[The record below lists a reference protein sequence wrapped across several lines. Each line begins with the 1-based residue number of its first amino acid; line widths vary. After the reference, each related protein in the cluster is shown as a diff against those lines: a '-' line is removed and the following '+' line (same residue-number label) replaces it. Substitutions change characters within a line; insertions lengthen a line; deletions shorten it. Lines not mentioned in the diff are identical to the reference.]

1 MSYSDIYLKKNAK
14 IPTLLGILIAC
25 FIGLFFL
32 RLFTQ
37 TVIPSKAAKKT
48 VRRVE
53 ITNLSSNQ
61 VTIYWQTDQK
71 TIGWIIYGENE
82 NGLNMLGY
90 DERNITQDKI
100 PYIHHYVTLKNLNEN
115 KAYFFKL
122 VNNNKFEDNNNIPF
136 TFKTPLSIKDFK
148 SNEPAYGKIILSN
161 GTPLENA
168 VILLNVRNSFPLA
181 TLSKI
186 TGEWLIPLNTFY
198 DKNTYQL
205 ISPLPNDKITI
216 EFLSEDQK
224 SQAITN
230 FSKTS
235 PLPGIVVMGKSYDF
249 TAPDNVL
256 GATTSNTNS
265 ESTTKEIDIAFPK
278 ENALIPGYNPLIKGV
293 ALPNAEILISVH
305 SDTVFTSRIKADNKG
320 LWSLNLPSSLSPGD
334 HTITIQTVDKNGNP
348 VTIVRKFIIAK
359 NGEQVLGLATPEGT
373 VTPEVPTDTLIP
385 LTSSPTAKLTSTP
398 PVSGGNIYV
407 SLAGSLSFIVIGI
420 GLMLVF

>member
-1 MSYSDIYLKKNAK
+1 MTYSDIYLKRNAK

-53 ITNLSSNQ
+53 VTNLSSNQ
-61 VTIYWQTDQK
+61 ATIYWQTDQK
-71 TIGWIIYGENE
+71 TIGWIIYGEKE
-82 NGLNMLGY
+82 NGLDMLGY
-90 DERNITQDKI
+90 DERNITQNKI

-148 SNEPAYGKIILSN
+148 GNEPAYGKIILSN

-168 VILLNVRNSFPLA
+168 VILLNVRNSFPLT

-205 ISPLPNDKITI
+205 ISPLPTDKVTI
-216 EFLSEDQK
+216 EFLSEDQS
-224 SQAITN
+224 SQVITD
-230 FSKTS
+230 FSKVS
-235 PLPGIVVMGKSYDF
+235 PLPGIVTMGKNFDF
-249 TAPDNVL
+249 TTPDNVL

-293 ALPNAEILISVH
+293 ALPNSEIIVSVH
-305 SDTVFTSRIKADNKG
+305 SDTVFNSRIKADNKG

-373 VTPEVPTDTLIP
+373 VTPEVPTATLTP
-385 LTSSPTAKLTSTP
+385 LTSNLTAKLTSTP